1 VIKLKERKSI
11 MTTRRAE
18 LYNRKAASPASKP
31 EQILGILDLQPGQKV
46 ADVGSGGG
54 YYVLRFA
61 QAVGNEGHVYAVDTN
76 PEFLKYLSQAARERG
91 LDNITTLSVTGG
103 ASGLPALS
111 LDLVFMRNVHHHLPN
126 RIEYFK
132 KLREALRPDGKV
144 AIIEHDGKG
153 FLNFFRL
160 FGRFTS
166 QETIVEEMTAAG
178 FQAIKRPDIL
188 SKQSFTIF
196 GLGSE

>member
-1 VIKLKERKSI
+1 

-18 LYNRKAASPASKP
+18 MYNRKAASPASKP
-31 EQILGILDLQPGQKV
+31 EQILETLDLQPGQMV
-46 ADVGSGGG
+46 ADIGSGGG
-54 YYVLRFA
+54 YYALRFA

-76 PEFLKYLSQAARERG
+76 PDFLKTLSQEARERG
-91 LDNITTLSVTGG
+91 LDNITTLLVTDG
-103 ASGLPALS
+103 ASGLPAHS

-132 KLREALRPDGKV
+132 KLRETLKPDGKV

-153 FLNFFRL
+153 FLNLFRL

-166 QETIVEEMTAAG
+166 QETIVEEMTAAR
-178 FQAIKRPDIL
+178 FQAIKHPDIL
-188 SKQSFTIF
+188 AKQSFTIF

>member
-1 VIKLKERKSI
+1 
-11 MTTRRAE
+11 M
-18 LYNRKAASPASKP
+18 YNRKAASPDSKP
-31 EQILGILDLQPGQKV
+31 DQILEILDLQPGQKV
-46 ADVGSGGG
+46 ADIGSGGG
-54 YYVLRFA
+54 YYAQRFA
-61 QAVGNEGHVYAVDTN
+61 QAVGNKGHVYAVDTN
-76 PEFLKYLSQAARERG
+76 PEFLKYLSQEARERG
-91 LDNITTLSVTGG
+91 LDNITTLLVTGG
-103 ASGLPALS
+103 ASGLAARS

-132 KLREALRPDGKV
+132 KLREALKPDGKV
-144 AIIEHDGKG
+144 AIIEHDGRG
-153 FLNFFRL
+153 FLNLFRL

>member
-1 VIKLKERKSI
+1 MI
-11 MTTRRAE
+11 MTARRAE
-18 LYNRKAASPASKP
+18 MYNRKAASPASKP
-31 EQILGILDLQPGQKV
+31 EQILEILDLQPGQKV
-46 ADVGSGGG
+46 ADIGSGGG
-54 YYVLRFA
+54 HYVLRFA
-61 QAVGNEGHVYAVDTN
+61 PVVGNEGHVYAVDTN
-76 PEFLKYLSQAARERG
+76 PEFLKYISQEARERG
-91 LDNITTLSVTGG
+91 LDNITTLLVTDG
-103 ASGLPALS
+103 APGLPAHS

-132 KLREALRPDGKV
+132 KLREALKPDGQV

-153 FLNFFRL
+153 FLNLFRL

-178 FQAIKRPDIL
+178 FQAIKQPDIL
-188 SKQSFTIF
+188 AKQSLTIF